1 MVKLDS
7 ERFQKKEFE
16 NLLKTETEAKIEA
29 QKQLVEVKQQKE
41 KAIKSA
47 EKDQEEKEQ
56 SEQ

>member
-16 NLLKTETEAKIEA
+16 NLLKTETEAKKDA
-29 QKQLVEVKQQKE
+29 QKQLVEVKQKKE

-47 EKDQEEKEQ
+47 EKAQEEKEQ
-56 SEQ
+56 AE

>member
-7 ERFQKKEFE
+7 EKFQKKEFE
-16 NLLKTETEAKIEA
+16 NLLKTETEAKKDA

-47 EKDQEEKEQ
+47 EKA
-56 SEQ
+56 